1 MSNLNHE
8 FLEAYKDADNICKQI
23 YASDKG
29 ITNYIDAMTAIPSYE
44 SVKIFD
50 WNAVL
55 SRLKNLR
62 HIRNKL
68 SHEVGTLDME
78 MCSQA
83 DVNWIKSFKLKIING
98 DDPLATLERL
108 NKKAKSTAKPKQ
120 TVNVPVQSTRP
131 SRFAVTF
138 YTVFILIVA
147 AIIAGIVLLVK

>member
-44 SVKIFD
+44 SVKISD
-50 WNAVL
+50 WSAVL

-78 MCSQA
+78 MCTQA
-83 DVNWIKSFKLKIING
+83 DINWIRSFKLKIINQ
-98 DDPLATLERL
+98 DDPLASLERL
-108 NKKAKSTAKPKQ
+108 NKKTNTKTRQTASTS
-120 TVNVPVQSTRP
+120 THSTRP
-131 SRFAVTF
+131 SRFAVMF
-138 YTVFILIVA
+138 YTAFILIVA

>member
-29 ITNYIDAMTAIPSYE
+29 ITNYIDAMQAIPSYE
-44 SVKIFD
+44 SVKISD
-50 WNAVL
+50 WSAVL

-78 MCSQA
+78 MCTQA
-83 DVNWIKSFKLKIING
+83 DINWIRSFKLKIINQ
-98 DDPLATLERL
+98 DDPLAVLERL
-108 NKKAKSTAKPKQ
+108 NNKTNTKTRQTASTS
-120 TVNVPVQSTRP
+120 THSTRP
-131 SRFAVTF
+131 SRFAVMF
-138 YTVFILIVA
+138 YTAFILIVA